1 MVRHYTVREL
11 DQSLT
16 IVDIGPQ
23 LWDRGKIY
31 VAEDVRKTYQFVSH
45 TVGGVKVA
53 IESTTQQRVSTSSL
67 FEAVNKKLVGD
78 VTGGTFAV
86 RCLPRA
92 DAVAYLNETRG
103 TYEHRIAALINPT
116 AIRSK
121 SDIFNK

>member
-1 MVRHYTVREL
+1 MVRHYTVREV

-23 LWDRGKIY
+23 LWDRGKVYI
-31 VAEDVRKTYQFVSH
+31 AEDVRKTYQFVSH
-45 TVGGVKVA
+45 TMSGLKVA
-53 IESTTQQRVSTSSL
+53 IESTTKQRVSTSSL
-67 FEAVNKKLVGD
+67 FEAVHKKLVGEI
-78 VTGGTFAV
+78 TGGTFMV

-103 TYEHRIAALINPT
+103 AYTHRIASLINPT